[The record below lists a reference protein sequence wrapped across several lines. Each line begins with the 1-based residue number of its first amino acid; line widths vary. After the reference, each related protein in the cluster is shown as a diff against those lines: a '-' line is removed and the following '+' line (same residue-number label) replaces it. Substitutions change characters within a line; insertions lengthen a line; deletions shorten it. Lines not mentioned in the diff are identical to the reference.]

1 MPTERL
7 RTARHAFLCLGL
19 AALGAGARAQEFEVA
34 LDGKPIGTHRFV
46 LGGTAQ
52 TRTVRSEASFTVK
65 LLGLTVYRYR
75 HEADERL
82 QRHEHLRLPARNAA
96 GGQRARA
103 GAGHRLVDLVVDE
116 VVIGAAGAAHRD
128 GPDEEQEKLRDEA
141 RKIEGADG
149 RRDIGRQRRRPE
161 AGEQQQLPA
170 DRPVPAGELR
180 IGPGRARQHTVD
192 PVSGRRVGDTAGIG
206 RRADHAP

>member
-1 MPTERL
+1 MPTERI

-75 HEADERL
+75 HEASERWQGGCLTAVEADTDDNGKPSRVQARTEGGAL
-82 QRHEHLRLPARNAA
+82 QVAGPEGPLPLPGCVFSYAYWNPAMRQQTQLLNVQTGRHDAVRIRRMDSGTVEVRGRPQEAERWRIEGPEQPVDVWYTTDGQWVGLDSTVA
-96 GGQRARA
+96 GGRQLRY
-103 GAGHRLVDLVVDE
+103 RL
-116 VVIGAAGAAHRD
+116 R
-128 GPDEEQEKLRDEA
+128 
-141 RKIEGADG
+141 
-149 RRDIGRQRRRPE
+149 
-161 AGEQQQLPA
+161 
-170 DRPVPAGELR
+170 
-180 IGPGRARQHTVD
+180 
-192 PVSGRRVGDTAGIG
+192 
-206 RRADHAP
+206 